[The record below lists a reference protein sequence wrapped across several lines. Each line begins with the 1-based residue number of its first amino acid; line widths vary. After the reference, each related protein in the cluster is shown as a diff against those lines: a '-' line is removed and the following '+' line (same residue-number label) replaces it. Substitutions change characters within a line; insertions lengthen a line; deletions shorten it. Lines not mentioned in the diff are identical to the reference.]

1 MTCLYVVVGEED
13 EVSIKEA
20 AEAVVEAMDFKG
32 EVKYDTTKSDGQFK
46 KTASNAK
53 LRKYRPDFKFTP
65 FKQGRQFNLLNQV
78 GEKVKMI
85 YSIKIFFEKL
95 EFSSKF
101 ITVKLIKFSKLD

>member
-1 MTCLYVVVGEED
+1 MYILSKMRCIAKQMAVYMVKRPHCVVVGEED

-65 FKQGRQFNLLNQV
+65 FKQGRLFNLLIQV
-78 GEKVKMI
+78 GEKVETM
-85 YSIKIFFEKL
+85 
-95 EFSSKF
+95 
-101 ITVKLIKFSKLD
+101 

>member
-1 MTCLYVVVGEED
+1 MIHLSSEQNNIQSYCQTNDFMDKWAFCVLVGEED

-65 FKQGRQFNLLNQV
+65 FKQGRLFNLLIQV
-78 GEKVKMI
+78 GEKVEMM
-85 YSIKIFFEKL
+85 
-95 EFSSKF
+95 
-101 ITVKLIKFSKLD
+101 